1 MLKNFF
7 TRAKL
12 RAQIL
17 IYKIK
22 TVWVKFK
29 SVIVQRQTEKMEKK
43 IRQMKREMA
52 LLESLE
58 QYYLSE
64 EDDTEHNNG

>member
-7 TRAKL
+7 TRTKL
-12 RAQIL
+12 RSQIL

-29 SVIVQRQTEKMEKK
+29 SVIVQRQTERMEKK